1 MGLPRGLL
9 GGPWEGLFGPWARPI
24 WPSWRPISWFL
35 RLGRPIWASQEAPN
49 RASQRPYLGPIL
61 RPFWARPGPEAPDFM
76 VPQAG
81 EAPGASQEGPKRAL
95 PEAPN
100 RPQKG
105 PILGP
110 ILRAQITLSFD

>member
-35 RLGRPIWASQEAPN
+35 RLGSPIWGSQGWP
-49 RASQRPYLGPIL
+49 RRPQIGL
-61 RPFWARPGPEAPDFM
+61 
-76 VPQAG
+76 
-81 EAPGASQEGPKRAL
+81 
-95 PEAPN
+95 
-100 RPQKG
+100 QKG

-110 ILRAQITLSFD
+110 IPGAQITLTPVWELKSSFKKGLPGGPK